1 MALKDKGELNK
12 FFIFRPKEKIP
23 EYIEVLKMSEDVEA
37 YADHSIGREALEQLK
52 EKIRAAGGNAVIDYR
67 VENKPY
73 FYGNY
78 VSHAYIA
85 HGKPALVVGITYKGD
100 RDKLIAE
107 FDDSEIRIDTAQ
119 RMAAEAEEARRIQRT
134 ELITRAVLG
143 VVFGGL
149 AIFVGYIAGV
159 AFHLW

>member
-1 MALKDKGELNK
+1 
-12 FFIFRPKEKIP
+12 
-23 EYIEVLKMSEDVEA
+23 
-37 YADHSIGREALEQLK
+37 
-52 EKIRAAGGNAVIDYR
+52 
-67 VENKPY
+67 
-73 FYGNY
+73 
-78 VSHAYIA
+78 
-85 HGKPALVVGITYKGD
+85 VVGITYKGD

>member
-100 RDKLIAE
+100 RDKLIAV

>member
-23 EYIEVLKMSEDVEA
+23 EYIEVLKVSEDVEA

-52 EKIRAAGGNAVIDYR
+52 EKIRAAGGNAVVDYR

-100 RDKLIAE
+100 REKLLAE
-107 FDDSEIRIDTAQ
+107 YDDSEIRKDTAE
-119 RMAAEAEEARRIQRT
+119 RKAAEAEEQRRIQRT
-134 ELITRAVLG
+134 ELITRGVLG

-149 AIFVGYIAGV
+149 AIFVLYIAGK
-159 AFHLW
+159 AFGIF